1 MEREKKQAQKREA
14 AQKKKLELKQQKA
27 QEHENER
34 KAMELK
40 MKTVID
46 SNADRDVIQAVAT
59 EFQVAY
65 CHDDSQN
72 MSFFLM

>member
-1 MEREKKQAQKREA
+1 MERETKQAQKREA
-14 AQKKKLELKQQKA
+14 AQKKKWELKQQKA
-27 QEHENER
+27 QDHENER

-59 EFQVAY
+59 EFQVT
-65 CHDDSQN
+65 CSGPMWDDAR
-72 MSFFLM
+72 LLP